1 MKKKGLLIIAMTL
14 FLFHGCGGNSQHSN
28 YQCKMD
34 TTYEYGEGTTREDS
48 DEPELLSLKLTG
60 VIETCNK
67 CKGYGMVQDGFYGI
81 PQTCKFCWVS
91 TWMRIQEGWTG
102 FDGRYGQVDAVFN
115 SLPADYFDGLNWND
129 GDTGGINGEQ
139 SIDQIE
145 AEISRLEENITQ
157 LEQMIEYIDGSVNRM
172 RLQQMIIEEQY
183 EIKRLKQL
191 LDN

>member
-1 MKKKGLLIIAMTL
+1 MKKIGLLIIVTAL
-14 FLFHGCGGNSQHSN
+14 FLLHGCRGDSQHSN

-34 TTYEYGEGTTREDS
+34 STYEYGKETTREDS
-48 DEPELLSLKLTG
+48 DEPELLRLKLTG

-91 TWMRIQEGWTG
+91 TWMRIQEGWMG

-115 SLPADYFDGLNWND
+115 SLPADYFDGLSWND
-129 GDTGGINGEQ
+129 SDMGDPNGEQ

-145 AEISRLEENITQ
+145 VEIAIHEDNISRLE
-157 LEQMIEYIDGSVNRM
+157 QMLEYIDGSVNKM